1 MVMLSETQTESGRMI
16 LNMGPQHPSTHGVL
30 RLLLELEGEEVVNCV
45 PDIGFLHTGIE
56 KTMES
61 RNYHQAIVL
70 TDRTDYLSPLTNN
83 LSYILACEKLF
94 GIEQDIPVRAHV
106 IRVIMCELSRI
117 GSHLIWLGTQAL
129 DLGASTVFLYCWRE
143 REQILSINEAV
154 SGVRMMTSYFRIGG
168 LSADV
173 NRGDPK
179 ADNPADRLSFEDR
192 VAEFVRIM
200 PGRVDEYELLLSRNP
215 IFMDRT
221 RGVGTITKEDAV
233 RYAFTGPCLRAS
245 GIPLDMRV
253 AYPYCGYEQYDF
265 DVPFSNEGDVY
276 ARYMVR
282 LREMRESVKIIRQ
295 GLEKLRGLEGQPIR
309 IDDPRIAFPKRDK
322 IHTSME
328 SLIHH
333 FKLVSEGPVPP
344 AGEAYA
350 VVESPRGE
358 LGTYVFSDGSNKPHR
373 VRFRGPGFYNLQ
385 GLPRLTNGRMV
396 ADVVACIGSIDIVL
410 GEIDR

>member
-30 RLLLELEGEEVVNCV
+30 RLLLELEGEQIINCS
-45 PDIGFLHTGIE
+45 PDIGYLHTGIE
-56 KTMES
+56 KTMEA

-83 LSYILACEKLF
+83 LSYILAVEKLF
-94 GIEQDIPVRAHV
+94 GIEQAVPVRAQV

-129 DLGASTVFLYCWRE
+129 DLGATTVFLYCWRE
-143 REQILSINEAV
+143 REQILSINEFV

-173 NRGDPK
+173 PVADPN
-179 ADNPADRLSFEDR
+179 ASSPAERLSFEDR
-192 VAEFVRIM
+192 VAEFARIM

-221 RGVGTITKEDAV
+221 RGVGIISKEDAV
-233 RYAFTGPCLRAS
+233 RYAFSGPCLRGS

-253 AYPYCGYEQYDF
+253 AYPYCGYEQYEF

-295 GLEKLRGLEGQPIR
+295 AVDKLRTLEGQPIR

-373 VRFRGPGFYNLQ
+373 VRIRAPGFFNLQ
-385 GLPRLTNGRMV
+385 GLPVLTNGRMV